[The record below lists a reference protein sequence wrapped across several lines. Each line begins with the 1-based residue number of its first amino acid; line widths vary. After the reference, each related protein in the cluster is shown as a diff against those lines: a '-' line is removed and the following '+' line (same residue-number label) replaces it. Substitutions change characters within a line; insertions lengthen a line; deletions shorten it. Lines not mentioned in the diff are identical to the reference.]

1 MGREGKEYQRLT
13 VEEVRKLAGFEHRTD
28 EEIGQIIATL
38 EKLSMLIYKKF
49 TKTKAVYEQTSQP
62 H

>member
-1 MGREGKEYQRLT
+1 MGREGKEHQRLT

-28 EEIGQIIATL
+28 EEIGQIITTL

-49 TKTKAVYEQTSQP
+49 TKTKAVYEQTPQP